1 MVVQAAG
8 SNRFATYFLRLLVIG
23 FGFCVS
29 ALVAGFAF
37 MVAIRGSRIL
47 EIGPNDSLSGHL
59 LTLLLFGV
67 LIAGVAGVIVAIPAF
82 IAILASEAFALS
94 GLAFHLATGTAIGWL
109 AVVVWEH
116 GQNTTSGEPSAG
128 LAGAAAGAIGAFVY
142 WLIAGR
148 RAGHWLPR
156 KSAISA

>member
-1 MVVQAAG
+1 MQRSGA
-8 SNRFATYFLRLLVIG
+8 SRFSAYFRRLIVIG

-37 MVAIRGSRIL
+37 MAAVRGSRIL

-59 LTLLLFGV
+59 MTLLLFGV

-109 AVVVWEH
+109 AVFVWEH

-148 RAGHWLPR
+148 RAGHWLPPR
-156 KSAISA
+156 PAREEG